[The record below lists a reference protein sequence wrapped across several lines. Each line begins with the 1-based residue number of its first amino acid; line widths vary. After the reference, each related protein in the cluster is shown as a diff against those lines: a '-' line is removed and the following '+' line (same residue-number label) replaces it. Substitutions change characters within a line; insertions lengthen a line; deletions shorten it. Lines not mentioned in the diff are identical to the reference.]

1 MSRFWDDYF
10 DQGYNDDNPMPVD
23 VLISI
28 MQDMKNRQEGNALP
42 DTIGAEY
49 YFLQDFITLDMDCDF
64 PYIEKDFL
72 KHCSDKLPKFL
83 KYTRNIDLD
92 ARYNEN
98 PVEVAKEFEAHGIH
112 RLHIVDLDG
121 AASRHV
127 VNYRVL
133 DQIASRTSLVIDF
146 GGGIKTD
153 EDLVIAFDN
162 GAQMVTLGSVAVK
175 NPRLFKKWL
184 EQYGNEKIILGADV
198 KKNKISV
205 NGWKEESQQQLI
217 PFLKDYTK
225 EGVFKV
231 LCTDISRDGML
242 QGPSVELYQQILK
255 EFPDMHL
262 IASGGVSCI
271 QDIIDLEIAK
281 VPAVVFG
288 KALYEGKITLKDL
301 NRFM

>member
-1 MSRFWDDYF
+1 MIELIPAIDIIDGKCVRLSQGDYNT
-10 DQGYNDDNPMPVD
+10 QKV
-23 VLISI
+23 
-28 MQDMKNRQEGNALP
+28 
-42 DTIGAEY
+42 
-49 YFLQDFITLDMDCDF
+49 
-64 PYIEKDFL
+64 
-72 KHCSDKLPKFL
+72 
-83 KYTRNIDLD
+83 
-92 ARYNEN
+92 YNEN

-112 RLHIVDLDG
+112 RLHVVDLDG
-121 AASRHV
+121 AASHHV

-153 EDLVIAFDN
+153 EDLIIAFDN

-175 NPRLFKKWL
+175 NRNYSKMVDSIR
-184 EQYGNEKIILGADV
+184 QRKIILGADV
-198 KKNKISV
+198 KDNKISI
-205 NGWKEESQQQLI
+205 NGWKEESRQELM

-242 QGPSVELYQQILK
+242 EGPSIELYKQILAD
-255 EFPDMHL
+255 FPDMHL

-271 QDIIDLEIAK
+271 EDIIQLEIAK

-288 KALYEGKITLKDL
+288 KALYEGKITLKEL